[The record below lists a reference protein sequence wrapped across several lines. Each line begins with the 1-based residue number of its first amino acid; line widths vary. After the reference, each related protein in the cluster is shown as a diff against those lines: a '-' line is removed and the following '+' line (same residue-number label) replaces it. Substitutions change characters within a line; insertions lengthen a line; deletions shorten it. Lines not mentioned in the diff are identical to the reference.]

1 MTKVVFQRN
10 VNFHVGAKVFEYTKW
25 QTVDTKDLK
34 KNGVKGFE
42 KYVSEEEKKKN
53 VEKKEGKKIEKEED
67 AK

>member
-1 MTKVVFQRN
+1 
-10 VNFHVGAKVFEYTKW
+10 
-25 QTVDTKDLK
+25 LK